1 MFGRRRDEALHELIR
16 TQNEDLREF
25 IREIT
30 LRNEKVWQAVVG
42 ELHEMKDEIRDTRE
56 LTQANTKA
64 VLAVLDRLEGSGGQ
78 KAQA

>member
-30 LRNEKVWQAVVG
+30 LRNEKVWKAVVG
-42 ELHEMKDEIRDTRE
+42 ELHQMRDEMRDMRE
-56 LTQANTKA
+56 QTQANTKA

-78 KAQA
+78 AQA

>member
-42 ELHEMKDEIRDTRE
+42 ELHEMRDEIRDMRE

-78 KAQA
+78 VQA

>member
-42 ELHEMKDEIRDTRE
+42 ELHEMRDEIRDMRE

-78 KAQA
+78 AQA

>member
-42 ELHEMKDEIRDTRE
+42 ELHEMRDEIRDMRE
-56 LTQANTKA
+56 QTQANTKA

-78 KAQA
+78 AQA